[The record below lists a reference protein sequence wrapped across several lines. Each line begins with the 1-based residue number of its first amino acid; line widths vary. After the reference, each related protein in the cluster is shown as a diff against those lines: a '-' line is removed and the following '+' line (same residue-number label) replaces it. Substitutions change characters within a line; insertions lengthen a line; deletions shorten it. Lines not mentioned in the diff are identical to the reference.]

1 MRNRHT
7 KDEHRKP
14 QGYNKRNKKEE
25 TYKKKK

>member
-7 KDEHRKP
+7 KEEHRKP
-14 QGYNKRNKKEE
+14 EGYNKTNKKEE